1 MALERLVGPNLRA
14 ARLQRKLSQETLA
27 QKAGLS
33 VSYVSML
40 ERGQRTPPLDTLESL
55 AKALG
60 VPPVELLQKRAR

>member
-1 MALERLVGPNLRA
+1 MALERLVSQNLRA
-14 ARLQRKLSQETLA
+14 ARLQKKLSQEVLA

-40 ERGQRTPPLDTLESL
+40 ERGQRTPPLDTLETL

-60 VPPVELLQKRAR
+60 VPPLNLLQKRAR